1 MVHGRSPTVDRTS
14 EREPESSVDHLV
26 ACPAEHTVLVLDDDR
41 DVSEMVTDL
50 IEEQGYRAICAGNGR
65 EALAVLERERPCLML
80 IDVFMPVMN
89 GVEFL
94 RAIKNNAALAG
105 IPRVIMTAAND
116 QMIGVKE
123 DVSVL
128 YKPVDFE
135 SLKRILHKY
144 CAPNPPPRHR

>member
-1 MVHGRSPTVDRTS
+1 MDAVSTLHRIAA
-14 EREPESSVDHLV
+14 ERAPEHPA
-26 ACPAEHTVLVLDDDR
+26 ACPAERTVLVLDDDH
-41 DVSEMVTDL
+41 DVAQAIKELV
-50 IEEQGYRAICAGNGR
+50 EEQGYRAIYASNGR
-65 EALAVLERERPCLML
+65 EALAMLEKERPCLML
-80 IDVFMPVMN
+80 IDIFMPVMN

-94 RAIKNNAALAG
+94 RAIKSNSRLAG
-105 IPRVIMTAAND
+105 IPRVVMTAAND

-144 CAPNPPPRHR
+144 CASTPPRPL

>member
-1 MVHGRSPTVDRTS
+1 MVHGRSP
-14 EREPESSVDHLV
+14 SVDHTPKREPDPAVEQLA
-26 ACPAEHTVLVLDDDR
+26 ACPAERTVLVLDDDR
-41 DVSEMVTDL
+41 DVSEMVKEL
-50 IEEQGYRAICAGNGR
+50 VEEQGYRAICAGNGR

-89 GVEFL
+89 GIEFL
-94 RAIKNNAALAG
+94 RAIKRNAALAG

-144 CAPNPPPRHR
+144 CAPNSPRSPR

>member
-1 MVHGRSPTVDRTS
+1 MLLPGRSPPVPRVPQRDA
-14 EREPESSVDHLV
+14 ESAADQLSV
-26 ACPAEHTVLVLDDDR
+26 CPAEHSVLVLDDDR
-41 DVSEMVTDL
+41 DLSEMVKDL
-50 IEEQGYRAICAGNGR
+50 VEEQGYRAICAGNGR

-80 IDVFMPVMN
+80 VDVFMPVMN

-94 RAIKNNAALAG
+94 RAIKRNAALAG
-105 IPRVIMTAAND
+105 IPRVLMTAAND

-144 CAPNPPPRHR
+144 CAPNHPRLR

>member
-1 MVHGRSPTVDRTS
+1 MVQGRSPAVEHMS
-14 EREPESSVDHLV
+14 KREPESAVEHLV
-26 ACPAEHTVLVLDDDR
+26 ACPTERSVLVLDDDS
-41 DVSEMVTDL
+41 DVSEMVKEL
-50 IEEQGYRAICAGNGR
+50 VEEQGYRAICAGNGR

-89 GVEFL
+89 GIEFL
-94 RAIKNNAALAG
+94 RAIKRNAALAG

-128 YKPVDFE
+128 YKPVDFD
-135 SLKRILHKY
+135 SLKRILHRY
-144 CAPNPPPRHR
+144 CASTPSRPHR

>member
-1 MVHGRSPTVDRTS
+1 MAPGRSPSAGRVP
-14 EREPESSVDHLV
+14 ERGVESAAGRLS

-41 DVSEMVTDL
+41 DVSEMVKDL
-50 IEEQGYRAICAGNGR
+50 VEEQGFRAICAGNGR
-65 EALAVLERERPCLML
+65 EALAMLERERPCLML

-89 GVEFL
+89 GVQFL
-94 RAIKNNAALAG
+94 RAIKSNAALAG
-105 IPRVIMTAAND
+105 IPRVLMTAAND

-144 CAPNPPPRHR
+144 CAPNHPRLL

>member
-1 MVHGRSPTVDRTS
+1 MVHGRSP
-14 EREPESSVDHLV
+14 SVDHVPKSDSEPAVEHL
-26 ACPAEHTVLVLDDDR
+26 ASCPAQRTVLVLDDDR
-41 DVSEMVTDL
+41 DVCEMVKEL
-50 IEEQGYRAICAGNGR
+50 VEEQGYRAICAGNGR
-65 EALAVLERERPCLML
+65 EALAMLERERPCLML

-89 GVEFL
+89 GIEFL
-94 RAIKNNAALAG
+94 RAIKRNAALAG

-144 CAPNPPPRHR
+144 CAPNSPRPHR

>member
-1 MVHGRSPTVDRTS
+1 MVHGRSPSLERMRERDTDS
-14 EREPESSVDHLV
+14 EVERLA
-26 ACPAEHTVLVLDDDR
+26 ACPAERTVLVLDDDR
-41 DVSEMVTDL
+41 DVSEMVKDL
-50 IEEQGYRAICAGNGR
+50 IEEQGYRAVCAGNGR

-94 RAIKNNAALAG
+94 RAIKSNALLAG

-144 CAPNPPPRHR
+144 CAPNPPRHR

>member
-1 MVHGRSPTVDRTS
+1 MVHGRSPSLERMRERNPDS
-14 EREPESSVDHLV
+14 EVEHLS
-26 ACPAEHTVLVLDDDR
+26 ACPAERTVLVLDDDR
-41 DVSEMVTDL
+41 DVSEMVKDL
-50 IEEQGYRAICAGNGR
+50 IEEQGYRAVCAGNGR
-65 EALAVLERERPCLML
+65 EALTVLERERPCLML

-94 RAIKNNAALAG
+94 RAIKNNALLSG

-144 CAPNPPPRHR
+144 CAPNPPRHR